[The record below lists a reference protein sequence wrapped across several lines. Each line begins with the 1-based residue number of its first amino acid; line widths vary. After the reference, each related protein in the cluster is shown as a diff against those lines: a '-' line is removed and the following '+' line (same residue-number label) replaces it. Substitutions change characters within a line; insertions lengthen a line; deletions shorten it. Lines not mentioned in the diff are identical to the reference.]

1 MSLEFVKMHGLGN
14 DFVLVQGTR
23 SDFSLEWVKKV
34 CAPHFGVGA
43 DGVLFYSVAPPR
55 MEVVNADGSAPEMC
69 GNGLRCVARWLNHR
83 HGLPGT
89 FVIQTDAGAKL
100 CTVNPDGQV
109 RIEMGEA
116 RIRELTTRVGQVTL
130 DGLFV
135 DMGNPHFVV
144 FSHAGDL
151 DELGKALNDG
161 HPDFPNGV
169 NLEFV
174 DSQSQERLVVR
185 VWERGVG
192 LTLACGT
199 GACASAAA
207 TWHMRGTH
215 APLEVE
221 LPGGILQIEHSGGQV
236 LMTGPTQ
243 IVYTGALSASF
254 NMEVEE

>member
-1 MSLEFVKMHGLGN
+1 M
-14 DFVLVQGTR
+14 
-23 SDFSLEWVKKV
+23 
-34 CAPHFGVGA
+34 
-43 DGVLFYSVAPPR
+43 
-55 MEVVNADGSAPEMC
+55 
-69 GNGLRCVARWLNHR
+69 
-83 HGLPGT
+83 
-89 FVIQTDAGAKL
+89 IQTDAGAKL

-130 DGLFV
+130 DGVFV

-151 DELGKALNDG
+151 VELGKALNDG

-221 LPGGILQIEHSGGQV
+221 LPGGILQIEHSRGQV

>member
-23 SDFSLEWVKKV
+23 SEFSLEWVKKV
-34 CAPHFGVGA
+34 CEPHFGVGA
-43 DGVLFYSVAPPR
+43 DGVLFYSVEAPR
-55 MEVVNADGSAPEMC
+55 MEVVNADGSTPEMC
-69 GNGLRCVARWLNHR
+69 GNGLRCVARWLNHH
-83 HGLPGT
+83 HGFPGT

-116 RIRELTTRVGQVTL
+116 KIRELTTRVGQVSL
-130 DGLFV
+130 KGIFV

-144 FSHAGDL
+144 FSPDGDL
-151 DELGKALNDG
+151 VELGKAVNNG
-161 HPDFPNGV
+161 HEDFPNGV

-174 DSQSQERLVVR
+174 DSESPERLVVR

-207 TWHMRGTH
+207 AWHLRGESM
-215 APLEVE
+215 PLEVQ
-221 LPGGILQIEHSGGQV
+221 LPGGILQIEHSEGQV

-254 NMEVEE
+254 HEEVEE